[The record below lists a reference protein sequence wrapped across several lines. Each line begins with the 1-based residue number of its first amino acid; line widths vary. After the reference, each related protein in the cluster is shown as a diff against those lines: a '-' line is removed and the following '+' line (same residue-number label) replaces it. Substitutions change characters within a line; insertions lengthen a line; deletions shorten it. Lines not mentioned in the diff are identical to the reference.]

1 MIRPHCLKSA
11 VAVALAAASTS
22 ALANGLAIN
31 EQSASSMGAGFAGRS
46 SAVLD
51 ASIVYGNPAG
61 MSQLKR
67 PEISGGFALIEAKT
81 EIDDARGVLP
91 GTNEGDMVP
100 FTPVPFAYHVT
111 PLNDRWHAGFG
122 VYVPFGVI
130 SDYESTF
137 QGRYYGEYSSVRVV
151 TFQPTLSYQVND
163 RVSIGFGPTINR
175 IDGKLTRAVALPP
188 APDGRVSILGDDIG
202 YGFNAGV
209 MVEMTDDLTWGLT
222 YRSKVDYTLE
232 GRTKVTGFPGP
243 AAAVN
248 GQYDATLDF
257 TSPESVDT
265 SLTYQLDDNWTLY
278 GGLTW
283 MRWSRLEEI
292 VVENEGVPGPFAG
305 RFDTVRE
312 EQNWSDTWSFAL
324 GTSYQ
329 LNRDWVLRTGFA
341 WDRSPTTDADRT
353 VRIPVGNR
361 RIFSLGA
368 GWNLSDDITIDAAY
382 AYLHEDTAEVSEPL
396 YQAEYRNS
404 AHGVSTQ
411 LTYRF

>member
-1 MIRPHCLKSA
+1 MIRLHCLKSA
-11 VAVALAAASTS
+11 VAVAIAAASSS
-22 ALANGLAIN
+22 AFANGLAIN
-31 EQSASSMGAGFAGRS
+31 EQSASSMGTGFAGRS
-46 SAVLD
+46 SSVQD
-51 ASIVYGNPAG
+51 ASIVFGNPAG
-61 MSQLKR
+61 MSKLER
-67 PEISGGFALIEAKT
+67 TEISGGFALIEAKT
-81 EIDDARGVLP
+81 DIDDSSNIVP

-100 FTPVPFAYHVT
+100 FTPVPFGYFVT
-111 PLNDRWHAGFG
+111 PLNERWHAGFG
-122 VYVPFGVI
+122 LYVPFGVI

-137 QGRYYGEYSSVRVV
+137 EGRYYGEYSSVRVV
-151 TFQPTLSYQVND
+151 TLQPTLSYQIND

-175 IDGKLTRAVALPP
+175 IDGKLTRAVPVAP
-188 APDGRVSILGDDIG
+188 APDARVSILGDDIG

-209 MVEMTDDLTWGLT
+209 MVDVTDALTWGLT

-232 GRTKVTGFPGP
+232 GRTKVSGFPGA

-265 SLTYQLDDNWTLY
+265 SLTYELDDNWTLY

-292 VVENEGVPGPFAG
+292 VVDNQGVPGPFGG

-368 GWNLSDDITIDAAY
+368 GWNLNDDITIDAAY
-382 AYLHEDTAEVSEPL
+382 AYLHEDTAEVNEPA